1 MIFHVDSVIYL
12 TANIWQRQP
21 VGQGRGWGMSREG
34 TRVILFFSLSAACL
48 ISGSALFFR
57 ETRKEKIRKRE
68 REEK

>member
-12 TANIWQRQP
+12 TANIWQ
-21 VGQGRGWGMSREG
+21 GQDRGWGMSREG

-48 ISGSALFFR
+48 ISGSALFFQ

-68 REEK
+68 REKK